1 MTTRNDTVSIATG
14 VDTRDVAT
22 RQRYLRRILRP
33 WGPRLAL
40 VWIGLLIVAAVFAPL
55 VSPADPI
62 AQDLSDALAMP
73 SWEHLLGTDQLGRDI
88 LSRLIYGTRETLL
101 GALVTV
107 AVAVA
112 IGLPLGTLAGYV
124 GGWLKVLVGRFADLL
139 LTIPAII
146 VLLAVL
152 TIFGNS
158 MYAAMASLGVLV
170 SAGFMRLSS
179 ASASAISRELFVD
192 AARVSG
198 VRMLPVLVRH
208 VVPNLIGPII
218 VQTTIVAS
226 LGLLLQASLGFLGL
240 GTRPP
245 YPSWGQMVAEAA
257 QQIYSHPWL
266 MVPAGVT
273 LMLTVLSVNTIGD
286 SARDALFNSNT
297 GGGVF
302 RDPRPRSLQRASR
315 AEAGRADAGVAASA
329 QVVDR
334 RRPAPA
340 SDPSSESAAEPASDS
355 ASASPLLRVSD
366 LRVTYPVAQ
375 GTVDV
380 VRGVSFEL
388 DRGRT
393 LGLVGESGSGKSVSA
408 MSVLGLVPHPGYVS
422 SGSMVF
428 DGIELAGA
436 SERTFSRIRGRR
448 IALIS
453 QEPMVALDPCYRVST
468 HLREVLQGRRGMTRA
483 QADARALE
491 LLELVEMR
499 DPRAVFQSYPHQ
511 LSGGMAQRVAIAWAL
526 AGEPELLIADEPTTA
541 LDVTVQAEVLELL
554 RKLRTELGM
563 AILLLT
569 HDLGVVADLC
579 DDVAVMKQGVIVE
592 RAPVDRI
599 FAAPQHEYTQ
609 ALLRDVQILH
619 GSAHHIEE
627 VAR

>member
-1 MTTRNDTVSIATG
+1 MSRNDTVSIAI
-14 VDTRDVAT
+14 DTRDVST
-22 RQRYLRRILRP
+22 RRSYFRRIFGR
-33 WGPRLAL
+33 WGARLAL
-40 VWIGLLIVAAVFAPL
+40 GWILILVVAAVFAPL

-73 SWEHLLGTDQLGRDI
+73 NAQHLLGTDQLGRDI
-88 LSRLIYGTRETLL
+88 LSRLIFGTRETLL
-101 GALVTV
+101 GALLTV
-107 AVAVA
+107 FVAVA
-112 IGLPLGTLAGYV
+112 IGLPLGTIAGYV
-124 GGWLKVLVGRFADLL
+124 GGWFKVLVGRFADLL

-152 TIFGNS
+152 TVFGNS

-170 SAGFMRLSS
+170 SAGFMRL
-179 ASASAISRELFVD
+179 ASASATAVARELFVD

-198 VRMLPVLVRH
+198 VRAIPILIRH

-245 YPSWGQMVAEAA
+245 YPSWGQMVAEAS

-286 SARDALFNSNT
+286 SARDSLFNGGIS
-297 GGGVF
+297 GGVF
-302 RDPRPRSLQRASR
+302 RDTRPKDIRRASR
-315 AEAGRADAGVAASA
+315 ALLAPTPTPTPVVVGNDRREPEHASA
-329 QVVDR
+329 PLLVVD
-334 RRPAPA
+334 
-340 SDPSSESAAEPASDS
+340 
-355 ASASPLLRVSD
+355 D
-366 LRVTYPVAQ
+366 LHVTYPVAR
-375 GTVDV
+375 GTVEV
-380 VRGVSFEL
+380 VKGVSFSVE
-388 DRGRT
+388 RGKT

-408 MSVLGLVPHPGYVS
+408 LALLGLVPQPGYVS
-422 SGSMVF
+422 AGSIRF

-436 SERTFSRIRGRR
+436 SERTFSRMRGRR

-468 HLREVLQGRRGMTRA
+468 HLREVLQGRRGMTRK
-483 QADARALE
+483 QADARAIE
-491 LLELVEMR
+491 LLETVEMR
-499 DPRAVFQSYPHQ
+499 DPRAVFDSYPHQ

-554 RKLRTELGM
+554 RRLGSDLGM

-579 DDVAVMKQGVIVE
+579 DDVAVMRHGLVVESAPVE
-592 RAPVDRI
+592 RI
-599 FAAPQHEYTQ
+599 FDAPQHEYTQ
-609 ALLRDVQILH
+609 GLLRDVQILH
-619 GSAHHIEE
+619 GDAHRIEE

>member
-1 MTTRNDTVSIATG
+1 MSENDTLSLAI
-14 VDTRDVAT
+14 DTRDAST
-22 RQRYLRRILRP
+22 RRSYLRRIFSRS
-33 WGPRLAL
+33 GARLAL
-40 VWIGLLIVAAVFAPL
+40 GWIGALVIAAIFAPI

-62 AQDLSDALAMP
+62 AQDLTDALAMP
-73 SWEHLLGTDQLGRDI
+73 SWGHLLGTDQLGRDI

-101 GALVTV
+101 GALLTV

-112 IGLPLGTLAGYV
+112 VGLPLGTFAGYV
-124 GGWLKVLVGRFADLL
+124 GGWFKVLVGRFADLL
-139 LTIPAII
+139 LTLPAII

-152 TIFGNS
+152 TVFGNS

-179 ASASAISRELFVD
+179 ASASAIARELFVD

-198 VRMLPVLVRH
+198 MHAMPILIRH
-208 VVPNLIGPII
+208 VVPNVIGPII

-245 YPSWGQMVAEAA
+245 FPSWGQMVAEAS

-266 MVPAGVT
+266 MIPAGVT

-286 SARDALFNSNT
+286 SARDSLFN
-297 GGGVF
+297 GGIAGGIF
-302 RDPRPRSLQRASR
+302 RDPRPKRLRRAQRGNPSR
-315 AEAGRADAGVAASA
+315 APVGEAIEA
-329 QVVDR
+329 
-334 RRPAPA
+334 RRPADTAGTTVEFTA
-340 SDPSSESAAEPASDS
+340 STASQTS
-355 ASASPLLRVSD
+355 GSPLLAVDD
-366 LRVTYPVAQ
+366 LHVTYPVGHGA
-375 GTVDV
+375 VEV
-380 VRGVSFEL
+380 VKGVSFAVE
-388 DRGRT
+388 RGRT

-408 MSVLGLVPHPGYVS
+408 LAVLGLVPHPGYVS
-422 SGSMVF
+422 AGSIRF
-428 DGIELAGA
+428 DGLELSGA
-436 SERTFSRIRGRR
+436 SERTFSRVRGRR

-468 HLREVLQGRRGMTRA
+468 HLREMLQDRVGMSRK
-483 QADARALE
+483 QADSRAIE
-491 LLELVEMR
+491 LLETVDMP
-499 DPRAVFQSYPHQ
+499 DPRAVFNSYPHQ

-554 RKLRTELGM
+554 RRLGSDLGM
-563 AILLLT
+563 AVLLLT

-579 DDVAVMKQGVIVE
+579 DDVAVMKQGLIVE
-592 RAPVDRI
+592 NEPVERI
-599 FAAPQHEYTQ
+599 FDEPQHEYTRG
-609 ALLRDVQILH
+609 LLRDVRVLH
-619 GSAHHIEE
+619 GNTQVEE